1 MATTKVIKDLTEFN
15 PGNPDYVLNAT
26 NAVTVSSASGSNKYY
41 FDGVYDGKFG
51 LRIGTTVLTGIPSG
65 HPFTIMNNGKTSQIT
80 ISGSDTVSG
89 TAPNGDSY
97 TFYYNTATITVLAD
111 FGTISYACSVHGYMG
126 GLDNFVS
133 VYSEA
138 GLKMPTGGAFS
149 GAPAE
154 GMMRNDDTQDS
165 EGSISTMQHYTGDN
179 VWKNF
184 VNTAQCTTA
193 TCDYPSGLSPI
204 ALYQFQDNVN
214 NTCDAGNPATEAGS
228 PTYATGKYGK
238 AINLNG
244 SSQYVNWAANNT
256 AAINSN
262 NFTISAW
269 VYLDAYNSSG
279 TQYST
284 IITTQANQYFYVA
297 IAGTGLSGQGLSTG
311 EVMVSNDQVVSG
323 DPVSGYVTASTGVIP
338 LTTWTH
344 IAVTLSSGTGAK
356 IYIGGTL
363 DITQSGRTQNASS
376 MSANSYIGAYN
387 SGSSNENYFDGGIDQ
402 IRVYN
407 SVLSDANIALLAN
420 EVGC

>member
-1 MATTKVIKDLTEFN
+1 MATTKIIKDLLASDSGWST
-15 PGNPDYVLNAT
+15 
-26 NAVTVSSASGSNKYY
+26 SSEN
-41 FDGVYDGKFG
+41 G
-51 LRIGTTVLTGIPSG
+51 LR
-65 HPFTIMNNGKTSQIT
+65 
-80 ISGSDTVSG
+80 
-89 TAPNGDSY
+89 
-97 TFYYNTATITVLAD
+97 
-111 FGTISYACSVHGYMG
+111 
-126 GLDNFVS
+126 
-133 VYSEA
+133 
-138 GLKMPTGGAFS
+138 MPTGGAFS
-149 GAPAE
+149 GTPDP
-154 GMMRNDDTQDS
+154 GMMRNDTTQS
-165 EGSISTMQHYTGDN
+165 SASSASTMQHYNGTD
-179 VWKNF
+179 WKNF

-214 NTCDAGNPATEAGS
+214 NTCDAGNPATEVGS

-244 SSQYVNWAANNT
+244 STQYVNWAANNT

-262 NFTISAW
+262 NFTISTW

-279 TQYST
+279 TSYST

-344 IAVTLSSGTGAK
+344 IAVTLSSTAGAK

-363 DITQSGRTQNASS
+363 DTTQSSRTQNASS
-376 MSANSYIGAYN
+376 MSANSFIGAYN
-387 SGSSNENYFDGGIDQ
+387 SGSTNENYFDGGIDQ

>member
-1 MATTKVIKDLTEFN
+1 MATTKVITELTDLNQANSE
-15 PGNPDYVLNAT
+15 
-26 NAVTVSSASGSNKYY
+26 S
-41 FDGVYDGKFG
+41 G
-51 LRIGTTVLTGIPSG
+51 LRMPSSNAAYSGPTV
-65 HPFTIMNNGKTSQIT
+65 
-80 ISGSDTVSG
+80 
-89 TAPNGDSY
+89 
-97 TFYYNTATITVLAD
+97 
-111 FGTISYACSVHGYMG
+111 
-126 GLDNFVS
+126 
-133 VYSEA
+133 
-138 GLKMPTGGAFS
+138 
-149 GAPAE
+149 AE
-154 GMMRNDDTQDS
+154 GMMRNEVGQVS
-165 EGSISTMQHYTGDN
+165 EGSASCMQHYNDTD
-179 VWKNF
+179 WKNF

-214 NTCDAGNPATEAGS
+214 NTCDAGNPATEVGS

-244 SSQYVNWAANNT
+244 SSQYVNWGANNT

-262 NFTISAW
+262 NFTISVW

-279 TQYST
+279 TSYST

-311 EVMVSNDQVVSG
+311 EVMVSNDQLVSG

-344 IAVTLSSGTGAK
+344 IAVTLSSGVGVTPAGAK
-356 IYIGGTL
+356 IYIGGNL
-363 DITQSGRTQNASS
+363 DTTQSARTQNAAS

-407 SVLSDANIALLAN
+407 SVLSDAKIALLAN

>member
-1 MATTKVIKDLTEFN
+1 MATTKVITELTDLN
-15 PGNPDYVLNAT
+15 QAN
-26 NAVTVSSASGSNKYY
+26 
-41 FDGVYDGKFG
+41 
-51 LRIGTTVLTGIPSG
+51 
-65 HPFTIMNNGKTSQIT
+65 
-80 ISGSDTVSG
+80 
-89 TAPNGDSY
+89 
-97 TFYYNTATITVLAD
+97 
-111 FGTISYACSVHGYMG
+111 
-126 GLDNFVS
+126 
-133 VYSEA
+133 SES

-149 GAPAE
+149 GTPAE
-154 GMMRNDDTQDS
+154 GMMRNDTSQAS
-165 EGSISTMQHYTGDN
+165 QGSASCMQHYNGTD
-179 VWKNF
+179 WKNF
-184 VNTAQCTTA
+184 VNTSQCTTA

-214 NTCDAGNPATEAGS
+214 NTCDAGNPATEVGS

-244 SSQYVNWAANNT
+244 STQYVNWAANNT

-262 NFTISAW
+262 NFTISTW

-279 TQYST
+279 TSYST

-344 IAVTLSSGTGAK
+344 IAVTLSSTAGAK

-363 DITQSGRTQNASS
+363 DTTQSARTQNPSS

-387 SGSSNENYFDGGIDQ
+387 SGSTDENFFDGGIDQ